1 MHKIAVII
9 PCYNNEAHLR
19 KAISSALAQA
29 GVALEVVVVDDG
41 STDTSVAI
49 ARSFGDSVVVIEQAN
64 QGACAARNHGLA
76 ETRAPF
82 VKFLDADDY
91 LAPGCLFAQAD
102 RLAVLPEDHIV
113 FGDGLWVDEAERPL
127 GHFPEVAL
135 IGGSSLSPADVIEH
149 TPLTSCPL
157 HRRNLL
163 EAVGGFDSRCQRAQE
178 YDLHVRLALTGARFV
193 YQSGLIYYYV
203 QHASAGRISQR
214 DRDIVVLQNKYEAHL
229 RHVEIAERVYVGEL
243 PHEVGRC
250 LGQALWKTGRMAA
263 RLNEKKLAN
272 SCFQEAKR
280 VAGQQAVV
288 GSISYKL
295 LSKVV
300 APSFLG

>member
-19 KAISSALAQA
+19 KAISSALAQE

-49 ARSFGDSVVVIEQAN
+49 ARSFGDSVVVIGQAN

-91 LAPGCLFAQAD
+91 LAPECLRAQAD
-102 RLAVLPEDHIV
+102 CLASLPDDCIV
-113 FGDGLWVDEAERPL
+113 FGDGLWVDEVECPL
-127 GHFPEVAL
+127 GRYPEVAL
-135 IGGSSLSPADVIEH
+135 IDQSTLSPAEVIEH

-163 EAVGGFDSRCQRAQE
+163 EAVDGFDARCQRSQE
-178 YDLHVRLALTGARFV
+178 YDLHVRLALNGAGFV
-193 YQSGLIYYYV
+193 YQRGLVYYYV

-214 DRDIVVLQNKYEAHL
+214 DRDISVLRNKYEAQL
-229 RHVEIAERVYVGEL
+229 RHIELALHVFDGEMPPGVCRSL
-243 PHEVGRC
+243 GR
-250 LGQALWKTGRMAA
+250 ALWRTGRMAA
-263 RLNEKKLAN
+263 RRDGKTLAN
-272 SCFQEAKR
+272 CCFKQARRLAGSQAK
-280 VAGQQAVV
+280 V
-288 GSISYKL
+288 GSHLYRL
-295 LSKVV
+295 LSRFVP
-300 APSFLG
+300 PSLLK